1 MYRTH
6 DVPRSSSPRRTSTP
20 LRFRTA
26 TLLSSGDII
35 GTINVDAIIHR
46 VAPFLPLSQVFPS
59 FEDASLFEILQFES
73 KEESR
78 GGEEKLNSRR
88 KNTTVAVVLELREEE
103 RNYKRSYVVRLRERD
118 ETIRDIARYSGSIPV
133 DERVTSKSLPS
144 ICISISIDHETEVSV
159 IHGPVSSQRRRVTR
173 EILSSHSARK
183 YRMQMRRRV

>member
-1 MYRTH
+1 MYRPLD

-78 GGEEKLNSRR
+78 GGGGEIKLS
-88 KNTTVAVVLELREEE
+88 EEE
-103 RNYKRSYVVRLRERD
+103 YDGGCR
-118 ETIRDIARYSGSIPV
+118 AR
-133 DERVTSKSLPS
+133 T
-144 ICISISIDHETEVSV
+144 
-159 IHGPVSSQRRRVTR
+159 TR
-173 EILSSHSARK
+173 GRTKL
-183 YRMQMRRRV
+183 

>member
-26 TLLSSGDII
+26 TLLPSGDII

>member
-88 KNTTVAVVLELREEE
+88 KNTTVAVVLERREEE

>member
-26 TLLSSGDII
+26 TLLPSGDII

-59 FEDASLFEILQFES
+59 FEDASLFEILLFES

-78 GGEEKLNSRR
+78 GGGEIKLS
-88 KNTTVAVVLELREEE
+88 EEE
-103 RNYKRSYVVRLRERD
+103 YDGGCR
-118 ETIRDIARYSGSIPV
+118 AR
-133 DERVTSKSLPS
+133 T
-144 ICISISIDHETEVSV
+144 
-159 IHGPVSSQRRRVTR
+159 TR
-173 EILSSHSARK
+173 GRTKL
-183 YRMQMRRRV
+183 